1 MVILLSCAKT
11 MAESS
16 RVKAPAGTEPL
27 FAAQA
32 KELALH
38 MSQFSVEELKRLL
51 QVNGKIALQN
61 YRRFQEF
68 HDADGPALQAL
79 LAYTG
84 IVFKRI
90 RPQDFTTGDFLYA
103 QEHLRLTSFCYGLL
117 RPLDRIRNYRME
129 GAIRLPELGSGNVFD
144 YWRPLLTGPLIGAV
158 RQQGG
163 VLVNLASAEM
173 KQLFDWK
180 RVEREVTVIT
190 PEFQVEK
197 EGKPATVV
205 IYTKMCR
212 GEMTRYILKNRLT
225 RPEALT
231 GFSFD
236 GFTFRPELSDGA
248 TFRFTLRA

>member
-1 MVILLSCAKT
+1 

-16 RVKAPAGTEPL
+16 RVEAPAGTEPL
-27 FAAQA
+27 FVSQA
-32 KELALH
+32 REIALQ
-38 MSQFSVEELKRLL
+38 MAQFSVEELKRLL

-68 HDADGPALQAL
+68 HDADAPALQAL

-84 IVFKRI
+84 IVFKRL
-90 RPQDFTTGDFLYA
+90 RPQDFTADDFLYA
-103 QEHLRLTSFCYGLL
+103 QTHLRLTSFCYGLL
-117 RPLDRIRNYRME
+117 RPLDGIRNYRME
-129 GAIRLPELGSGNVFD
+129 GGICLPELGGGNVFD
-144 YWRPLLTGPLIGAV
+144 YWKPLLTDPLIEAV

-180 RVEREVTVIT
+180 RVEKEVTVVT

-197 EGKPATVV
+197 EGKLATVV

-231 GFSFD
+231 GFVFD
-236 GFTFRPELSDGA
+236 GFTFRPELSDDR
-248 TFRFTLRA
+248 TYRFTLRT